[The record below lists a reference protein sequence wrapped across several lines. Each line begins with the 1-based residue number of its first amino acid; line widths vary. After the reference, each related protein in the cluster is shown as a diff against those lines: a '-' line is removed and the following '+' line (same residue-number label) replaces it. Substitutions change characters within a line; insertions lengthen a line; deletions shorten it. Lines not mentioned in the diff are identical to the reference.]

1 MKKIIALVFAATAF
15 IFGCSNTDN
24 NSEKLLM
31 ASFLQNNTSQKN
43 ETVINLKKCLQS
55 SRCLFP
61 DNDEL
66 IENFDD
72 VEWNLHFSPS
82 EINTYKEA
90 NTFYCDGIRA
100 VDGKISLK
108 AIKKGIY
115 DINLNGTYQKDS
127 ETFYYFAGEKN
138 NVDLAG
144 QNEIELEVSYVQSG
158 TGSYSFDLEF
168 DDNWDLDQIT
178 EDNVSLR
185 IVPFSYYTPSE
196 EELQR
201 CQPVITVAKVPET
214 GETEKVVFTAT
225 NEQINSGFYQ
235 IEVSLNNYTA
245 GSFGNSVKIEKV
257 VLSDSVL
264 AVTSKLKTAGTIS
277 ACFSLPSDA
286 IADKYYATNDADAKG
301 NGLYLQTR
309 GYVWDI
315 ISTIVK
321 ADWSSVDVLEQPILI
336 YCEDFTLDVSNYNTL
351 FYAEDSTFN
360 GSIKIM
366 ADNAVYLLS
375 PDSVILQS
383 GAIKLSS
390 SQAKYSSTIPE
401 YTDLTIEYPEN
412 IDSCRFSDHTNVEV
426 ANFFT
431 KNVYFESPSDYLNSE
446 TPFIKITKAAVDKY
460 NESVSEPAQKLRY
473 FTDGVGSYDA
483 EPSTS
488 LKIYT
493 YDSSKET
500 YYLDYSYVYDCKL
513 SEDKETWN
521 VYLKKLAMTNIIDI
535 EKYLNLSISAT
546 GFVNGEAKTYKNS
559 DGDIVFDYN
568 KNDSGIALEASYNPD
583 CTGTSVAW
591 KLNGKNID
599 ASTNLVMISYSE
611 MLIEKVNYVSCY
623 ATYGG
628 KEYSSMINF
637 RFNSNDIDADWV
649 AYEDRYNNKNNQ
661 KFVIGYYEENLDVS
675 DSIGKSKV
683 LIKNNS
689 IESDTSEQWN
699 HWNLNDGYL
708 YAVKK
713 ADEKYYLKIYKMNP
727 LTKEFNDADTEDSVS
742 NILNY
747 NGYLKY
753 NIVDIT
759 KANESYYMLL
769 QSTETDT
776 NYNILV
782 CSAIAEQSYD
792 EGTGYA
798 SKLSDDFSVEK
809 DIGGL
814 YQISAYGNYVYMAA
828 GSDYGIYKVEIP
840 ISSLRDRSAESLTVT
855 VNAITSSTV
864 PAIFGDGFPIT
875 ADGVADKS
883 YTDMAVIGSKLYCTL
898 KAATSFISD
907 LNYTNLGGIAC
918 LDIAPDGTLS
928 LDNDFGTDGLSGV
941 AGSRELVNGGSTS
954 TVYAPFGDKNPEA
967 FFGIEKILAIK
978 EDYLLLQD
986 CGVYLTNESKSDYCF
1001 FKSDRI
1007 VYFDLKT
1014 NTIDVNKTRT
1024 DFKMNKASVSGT
1036 VIY

>member
-1 MKKIIALVFAATAF
+1 MKKFIALVFVAAALF
-15 IFGCSNTDN
+15 FGCSNTDN
-24 NSEKLLM
+24 SSEKWLM
-31 ASFLQNNTSQKN
+31 ASLLQNKTSH
-43 ETVINLKKCLQS
+43 EDEIVINLKGSKQD
-55 SRCLFP
+55 SRALFP
-61 DNDEL
+61 SNIEEIINDYDNIKWGL
-66 IENFDD
+66 YCT
-72 VEWNLHFSPS
+72 PS
-82 EINTYKEA
+82 ETNTYSGATEFFC
-90 NTFYCDGIRA
+90 NVTSSG
-100 VDGKISLK
+100 GKISFQAL
-108 AIKKGIY
+108 KKGIY
-115 DINLNGTYQKDS
+115 NIRLTGTYTDAS
-127 ETFYYFAGEKN
+127 GTAYYCTGIKN
-138 NVDLAG
+138 DVNLESYRGKELD
-144 QNEIELEVSYVQSG
+144 LEVSFVQAG
-158 TGSYSFDLEF
+158 TGSYSFKIEF
-168 DDNWDLDQIT
+168 DRNWLLDQIT
-178 EDNVSLR
+178 AEKVSIKIQSFVADDNQEQYQPDDVTLS
-185 IVPFSYYTPSE
+185 SE
-196 EELQR
+196 TA
-201 CQPVITVAKVPET
+201 PDS
-214 GETEKVVFTAT
+214 GETVKVIFTAT
-225 NEQINSGFYQ
+225 KAQMKAGFYQ
-235 IEVSLNNYTA
+235 IIVSLTDYENNGWYV
-245 GSFGNSVKIEKV
+245 NPVNIENM
-257 VLSDSVL
+257 VLSDSIL
-264 AVTSKLKTAGTIS
+264 AVSADMQTIGTIS
-277 ACFSLPSDA
+277 ACYSLPLKA
-286 IADKYYATNDADAKG
+286 IRSEYYATNDESVSG
-301 NGLYLQTR
+301 NGLYYVTR

-315 ISTIVK
+315 ISTILK
-321 ADWSSVDVLEQPILI
+321 ADWPSNPEPKPEIKI
-336 YCEDFTLDVSNYNTL
+336 YCDDFILDVSKYNTL
-351 FYAEDSTFN
+351 FKADAADTSFDGYIMIIAE
-360 GSIKIM
+360 
-366 ADNAVYLLS
+366 NAKYLFTKDYVS
-375 PDSVILQS
+375 FPS

-460 NESVSEPAQKLRY
+460 NESVSEPVQKLRY
-473 FTDGVGSYDA
+473 FTDGNGDGSYDA

-493 YDSSKET
+493 YDSFKET
-500 YYLDYSYVYDCKL
+500 YYLDYSYVYACKL

-611 MLIEKVNYVSCY
+611 MLIGKDNYVSCY

-689 IESDTSEQWN
+689 IESATSEKWN

-713 ADEKYYLKIYKMNP
+713 ANGNYSLIIYKMNP
-727 LTKEFNDADTEDSVS
+727 LTKEFNDAYTASAVS
-742 NILNY
+742 NILN
-747 NGYLKY
+747 NGEYLKY

-769 QSTETDT
+769 QSIGTNT

-782 CSAIAEQSYD
+782 CSAIAKQSYD
-792 EGTGYA
+792 EDTGYA
-798 SKLSDDFSVEK
+798 SKLSVDFSVEE

-855 VNAITSSTV
+855 VDTITSSTV

-918 LDIAPDGTLS
+918 LKIDSDGTLT
-928 LDNDFGTDGLSGV
+928 LDGLSGV
-941 AGSRELVNGGSTS
+941 AGSRDLVNGGSTS
-954 TVYAPFGDKNPEA
+954 TVYAPFGEKNPEA

-1007 VYFDLKT
+1007 VYFDLET